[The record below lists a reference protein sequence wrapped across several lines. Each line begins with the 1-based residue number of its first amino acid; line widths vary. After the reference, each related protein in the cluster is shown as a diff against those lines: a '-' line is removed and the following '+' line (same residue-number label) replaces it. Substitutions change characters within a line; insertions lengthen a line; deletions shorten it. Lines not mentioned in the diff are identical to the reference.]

1 MTSTKAQELSLDEWN
16 ELLRPFGY
24 VDITMRSQPLL
35 GGSAGPLEYDI
46 RVMLTGSLDGREE
59 WAERAYMLG
68 QARQAVEAVQAKG
81 YVLHCAP
88 DIEFGGRYM
97 YRLGTEAPTW
107 IPEARVRFSVG
118 AR

>member
-16 ELLRPFGY
+16 ELLRPYGY
-24 VDITMRSQPLL
+24 VDITTRWRTL
-35 GGSAGPLEYDI
+35 GGGEPRYDFD
-46 RVMLTGSLDGREE
+46 VMLKGICDGNEE
-59 WAERAYMLG
+59 WAARTHLLD
-68 QARQAVEAVQAKG
+68 QARQAVEAVRAKG
-81 YVLHCAP
+81 YLLHDAP